1 VTKLIFRLV
10 EIASEI
16 LVYFR
21 LTIVCARKLM
31 CGASGLFKI
40 LGNQVKVFVKTLN
53 RLCAIV
59 LQLLDLRLA
68 NNIMTVCLVMHHHY
82 AIVYFKK
89 FAGLV
94 CHIYHSLII
103 RHDLG
108 LLLLKR
114 CAWSA
119 TTLILG

>member
-1 VTKLIFRLV
+1 MTKLIFRLV

-21 LTIVCARKLM
+21 LTIVGARKLM
-31 CGASGLFKI
+31 CGTSGLLKI
-40 LGNQVKVFVKTLN
+40 LSNQVKVFVKTLN
-53 RLCAIV
+53 GLHGIV
-59 LQLLDLRLA
+59 LKLLYLRLA

-94 CHIYHSLII
+94 CHVYHSLII

-119 TTLILG
+119 TLILG